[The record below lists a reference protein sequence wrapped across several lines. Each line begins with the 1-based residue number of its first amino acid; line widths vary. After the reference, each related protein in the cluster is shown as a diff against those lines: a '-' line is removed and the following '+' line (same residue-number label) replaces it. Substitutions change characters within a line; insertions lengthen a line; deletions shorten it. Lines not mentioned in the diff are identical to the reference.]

1 MAENQN
7 FQFYPKKLNMT
18 KGLGFPKSPPQN
30 PEANLKYPPNLS
42 STPVGRINC
51 KLRNQNNTIKSQ
63 NKSVN

>member
-1 MAENQN
+1 
-7 FQFYPKKLNMT
+7 MT